1 MNFEELANKRL
12 DAGWQAIQSA
22 SERLFTKR
30 AELIALLTRQ
40 YEHLEL
46 TDRKLY
52 HYSPQLALR
61 LTSSGLV
68 DSSLLFEPPRIPD
81 HREGL
86 EHGLRVLLT
95 WLVEQERMVEA
106 QRWAEL
112 SRTVLERSSSIDY
125 LDRGAQGSIFC
136 VGDSSSRY
144 YLNVQILPRAE
155 RLKLFAELGGE
166 ALYQRVTPFTEQSE
180 IRLGGLGLTLSGDKP
195 RLKLYLRGKFASLK
209 TVSQDLEDGITL
221 EVLEAFDSSGFIR
234 DSMQAEIAV
243 EEDHRG
249 GLRTK
254 WVFFVDDPKL
264 ASATCQ
270 QWLSR
275 VGSKNPAHEISDI
288 LGGPASLFA
297 LGAGI
302 AEGDRQLERVNIY
315 VRPAR

>member
-12 DAGWQAIQSA
+12 DAGWQAIQYA

-30 AELIALLTRQ
+30 ADLITLLIRQ
-40 YEHLEL
+40 YEHLEP

-61 LTSSGLV
+61 LTNSGLV

-95 WLVEQERMVEA
+95 WLVEQDRMVEA

-112 SRTVLERSSSIDY
+112 SRTVLECSRSIDY

-155 RLKLFAELGGE
+155 RLKLFTELGGE
-166 ALYQRVTPFTEQSE
+166 ALYQRIAPFAEQSE
-180 IRLGGLGLTLSGDKP
+180 IRLGGLGLTLSGAKP
-195 RLKLYLRGKFASLK
+195 RLKLYLRGRFASLK
-209 TVSQDLEDGITL
+209 TVSQDLEDGSAL
-221 EVLEAFDSSGFIR
+221 EVLEALDPLGFIR

-249 GLRTK
+249 GLRMK
-254 WVFFVDDPKL
+254 WVFFVDDPKQ

-270 QWLSR
+270 HWLSH
-275 VGSKNPAHEISDI
+275 VGSKSLAHEIVDI

-302 AEGDRQLERVNIY
+302 AGEDKQLERVNIY